1 MANAGHRTGHE
12 RLPNRADR
20 RTGKGSRPLGEDEEG
35 AVVTLT
41 PVTVRRLYIAALCIG
56 VVAALLMTFVPPS
69 VSHYTKEGGGVIS
82 FFNAPTTKGKFWGQL
97 QWFLS
102 SLGPTLL
109 GVSFLLQLLAI
120 LAQPAKQ

>member
-1 MANAGHRTGHE
+1 
-12 RLPNRADR
+12 L
-20 RTGKGSRPLGEDEEG
+20 
-35 AVVTLT
+35 TLK

-69 VSHYTKEGGGVIS
+69 ITHYTKEGGGALIL
-82 FFNAPTTKGKFWGQL
+82 FGAPTTKGKFWGQL

-102 SLGPTLL
+102 YLGPALL
-109 GVSFLLQLLAI
+109 GVSFLLQLFAI